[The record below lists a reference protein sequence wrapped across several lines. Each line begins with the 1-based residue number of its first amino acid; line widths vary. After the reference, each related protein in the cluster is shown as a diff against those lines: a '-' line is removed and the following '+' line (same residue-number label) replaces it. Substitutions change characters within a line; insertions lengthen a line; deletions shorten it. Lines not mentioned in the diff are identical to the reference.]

1 VNVVQIGQ
9 VDERDSGWENDR
21 PRFRVYLHG
30 SGPTTTHGWTDTY
43 DVTGADVLQVIDW
56 AQRQAKEQL
65 YPGFGRGLVW
75 LVGVDGNG
83 DPIDAV
89 EEDRQSR
96 MLARRTAPV
105 SVPVADRMPPG
116 PIDPYHD
123 GTKPGRH

>member
-1 VNVVQIGQ
+1 
-9 VDERDSGWENDR
+9 
-21 PRFRVYLHG
+21 VY
-30 SGPTTTHGWTDTY
+30 D
-43 DVTGADVLQVIDW
+43 D
-56 AQRQAKEQL
+56 QAKEQL
-65 YPGFGRGLVW
+65 NPGFGRGLVW